1 MTRMLNEFICTK
13 CGDTPWVD
21 EGDPLICEECG
32 GQLIDTGKT
41 ITEWSTLYRQRYSI
55 KKSKNIDGRK
65 LNDFIRETVVDS
77 LGTFDQATQN
87 KVRKIP
93 NQSYAETNEFICIKC
108 GDTPWIEEGDSLICE
123 ECGGQLIDTGKT
135 LTEWSTLYRQ
145 RYSIKKSKNIDGRK
159 LNDFIREIVVE
170 PLGTF
175 NETLQINRRSKYD
188 RMLNEKLHCPRCSS
202 TNIQGNQGGFE
213 YAFGNGVGSSGYGW
227 NSETS
232 DNLVITG
239 RNRCKCNTCGYTWR
253 P

>member
-21 EGDPLICEECG
+21 EGDP
-32 GQLIDTGKT
+32 
-41 ITEWSTLYRQRYSI
+41 
-55 KKSKNIDGRK
+55 
-65 LNDFIRETVVDS
+65 
-77 LGTFDQATQN
+77 
-87 KVRKIP
+87 
-93 NQSYAETNEFICIKC
+93 
-108 GDTPWIEEGDSLICE
+108 LICE

-188 RMLNEKLHCPRCSS
+188 RMLNVPSGLHCPRCFS
-202 TNIQGNQGGFE
+202 TNIEIRDGYDDSSDYVWDSND
-213 YAFGNGVGSSGYGW
+213 GS
-227 NSETS
+227 TS
-232 DNLVITG
+232 TG
-239 RNRCKCNTCGYTWR
+239 CRKRCRNCGYKWQR
-253 P
+253 